1 MKFSLITP
9 VHRYADTL
17 VELYESIKAQT
28 YSNWEWVLYLNGKC
42 KIEMLP
48 EEIRNDDKVKIF
60 TDYSDKGQTKIQD
73 KQVGMIGYYKHHA
86 FMKGT
91 GDVLCEMDHD
101 DLLLKDCL
109 KKLHKVYSS
118 DKEIGFVYTDSAYWD
133 PVNVYHYPF
142 DLTMGWQVSKY
153 KYRGQD
159 CLVHKAFGVSSV
171 SFAHLWWAPDHIR
184 TWRKELYHELG
195 GHNVEYLAADDHE
208 ILIRTFLSKWKI
220 HYLEDV
226 CYIYRLSDTQSV
238 DVVRDEIQDL
248 TVSLFEQYA
257 FDLALRDCER
267 RGLKAIDLGGGDWAK
282 EGLINLDKNPNSDIV
297 CDLDD
302 GIPLEDNSVGLVNA
316 SHILEHLKDPL
327 KSMSEIH
334 RVLAHG
340 GWAFIEVPSTDGR
353 GAFQD
358 PTHVSFWN
366 QNSFWYYTMREKAQF
381 IGNDTIR
388 FMEKKLV
395 TDYGSDFDRE
405 HNILNTT
412 AWLVCVKEG
421 ERLPGNL
428 LI

>member
-17 VELYESIKAQT
+17 FELYESIKAQT
-28 YSNWEWVLYLNGKC
+28 YPNWEWVLYLNGKC
-42 KIEMLP
+42 TIDMLP
-48 EEIRNDDKVKIF
+48 KEIQDDDKVKIY
-60 TDYSDKGQTKIQD
+60 TDYSDNGQTEIRGKS
-73 KQVGMIGYYKHHA
+73 VGMIGYYKHHA

-109 KKLHKVYSS
+109 RKLYETYSS
-118 DKEIGFVYTDSAYWD
+118 DDEIGFVYTDCAYWD
-133 PVNVYHYPF
+133 SVNVYHYPF
-142 DLTMGWQVSKY
+142 DSSMGWEVYKY
-153 KYRGQD
+153 KYRGQE
-159 CLVHKAFGVSSV
+159 CLVHKSFGVNSV
-171 SFAHLWWAPDHIR
+171 SFGHIWWAPDHIR
-184 TWRKELYHELG
+184 TWRKDLYHELG

-220 HYLEDV
+220 NYLEEV
-226 CYIYRLSDTQSV
+226 CYIYRLSETQSV
-238 DVVRDEIQDL
+238 DVVRDEIQEL
-248 TVSLFEQYA
+248 TVSLFDQYA

-267 RGLKAIDLGGGDWAK
+267 RGLLAIDLGGGNWSK
-282 EGLINLDKNPNSDIV
+282 EGLLNVDINPNSDIV
-297 CDLDD
+297 CDLNN

-316 SHILEHLKDPL
+316 SHVLEHLKDPL

-366 QNSFWYYTMREKAQF
+366 QNSFWYYTMQEKAQF
-381 IGNDTIR
+381 IDNDKIR

-395 TDYGSDFDRE
+395 TDYGSDFDKE

-412 AWLVCVKEG
+412 AWLICVKDG
-421 ERLPGNL
+421 KRLPGNL